1 MKIRTA
7 TKQETETVRKLKPIH
22 GKAKGPVRL
31 RIEAI
36 EDEVAIFEGCCA
48 GELHGTIGLGC
59 PTLGQVKSAITNTQL
74 KSPEKKFR
82 HTHQNGAIYAWKV
95 EG

>member
-7 TKQETETVRKLKPIH
+7 TKQETETVRKLKPTH

-36 EDEVAIFEGCCA
+36 EDEIAVFEGCCD
-48 GELHGTIGLGC
+48 GTLGLGC
-59 PTLGQVKSAITNTQL
+59 VTLGQVKSAITNVQF
-74 KSPEKKFR
+74 KSPGKKFR
-82 HTHQNGAIYAWKV
+82 HTHRRGNGAVYVWKV